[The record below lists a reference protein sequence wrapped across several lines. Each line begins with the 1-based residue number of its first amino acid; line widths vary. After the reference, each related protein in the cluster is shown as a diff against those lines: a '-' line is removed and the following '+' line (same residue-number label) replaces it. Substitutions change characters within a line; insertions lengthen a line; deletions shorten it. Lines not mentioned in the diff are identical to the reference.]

1 MRDVPA
7 RSESH
12 GNDSSD
18 SRDDRASSDSRDSRD
33 GRGRS
38 GRAARRSFLGG
49 AAALGGAMA
58 LGAALPRTAQA
69 AAAPGT
75 ARPAR
80 AAAAWEDVINGSFGS
95 YAAFEAEWNYRYP
108 WGSDHNGSARMYGSS
123 TDHNHIYLNSGVLT
137 LQATRITWDEGTS
150 SSTPHLPIRYHSG
163 AVHAKNQIV
172 VTDQFP
178 DYEVK
183 GEFQAP
189 SGAGTWPAFW
199 LTGVNSWPPESDIL
213 EFKGNTDNWF
223 NTFRTSSDVSTTI
236 VGVSSP
242 GSWHTYRAW
251 ITKVSATDV
260 DIHYYLDGTWK
271 AVHRG
276 AGFVGKPLWLIINL
290 QMEGSSGSSGP
301 GGDTFYRARNV
312 YVGRNRTA

>member
-7 RSESH
+7 RSESY
-12 GNDSSD
+12 GSQG
-18 SRDDRASSDSRDSRD
+18 D
-33 GRGRS
+33 GHAGGPSGPGRFGRRG
-38 GRAARRSFLGG
+38 FLGG
-49 AAALGGAMA
+49 AAALGGALT
-58 LGAALPRTAQA
+58 LGAAPPRTARA
-69 AAAPGT
+69 ATSAAPSAAT
-75 ARPAR
+75 
-80 AAAAWEDVINGSFGS
+80 AAAWEDVINGSFGS
-95 YAAFEAEWNYRYP
+95 YGAFEAEWNYRYP

-150 SSTPHLPIRYHSG
+150 TSTPHLPIRYHSG

-213 EFKGNTDNWF
+213 EFKGNTNNWF
-223 NTFRTSSDVSTTI
+223 NTFRTSSDVSSTI
-236 VGVSSP
+236 VGVPSP

-251 ITKVSATDV
+251 ITKVNATDV

-271 AVHRG
+271 AAHRG